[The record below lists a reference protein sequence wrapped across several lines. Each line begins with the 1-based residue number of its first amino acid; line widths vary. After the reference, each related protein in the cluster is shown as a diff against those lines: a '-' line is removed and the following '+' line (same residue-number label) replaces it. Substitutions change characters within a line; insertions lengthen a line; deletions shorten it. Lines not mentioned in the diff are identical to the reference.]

1 MTDRL
6 DTIFSALADGTRRA
20 ILAQLMTGEA
30 PVKDIAEQFSISA
43 PAVSR
48 HLKVLETAGLVSR
61 RVEAQSR
68 IISLNPETLRLASDW
83 VEQYRRFW
91 TDSLDNLEALLVKEA
106 PIPKG
111 KSKPRRRTKND
122 GQ

>member
-6 DTIFSALADGTRRA
+6 DNIFSALADGTRRA

-30 PVKDIAEQFSISA
+30 PVKDIADQFSISA

-68 IISLNPETLRLASDW
+68 IISLNPETLKLASDW

-91 TDSLDNLEALLVKEA
+91 TDSLDNLEALLVSEA
-106 PIPKG
+106 PTSKG